1 MANIDQKAIKEVVA
15 YLFWGVMTTVVNI
28 VVFYLTYDVF
38 HCALLLANIL
48 AWFLSVLFAYVTNRR
63 FVFHSELEGIKAITK
78 ECVSFFSG
86 RLGTGAL
93 DMGLMYLTV
102 EVLSFNAFAMK
113 IAVNI
118 VVIVLNY
125 VISKLLI
132 FRKQE
137 NNGK

>member
-1 MANIDQKAIKEVVA
+1 MADLDKKAIKEVIS

-28 VVFYLTYDVF
+28 VVFYLTYDVM
-38 HCALLLANIL
+38 HCVLLLSNIL
-48 AWFLSVLFAYVTNRR
+48 AWFLSVLFAYVTNRK
-63 FVFHSELEGIKAITK
+63 FVFHSEASGVQAIAK

-102 EVLSFNAFAMK
+102 ELLAFNAFAMK
-113 IAVNI
+113 IVVNV

-132 FRKQE
+132 FKKKE
-137 NNGK
+137 K